1 MANAPSSFWNSPHSQ
16 SNLRLFQTIV
26 WLITICAGL
35 TETWASRFSIN
46 PDGNSYLDIASAYLR
61 GDWGNA
67 INAYW
72 SPFYS
77 WLLAVCLGVFRLG
90 SYWESTIL
98 HILNFVGL
106 LLSLCTFEFF
116 FRGFLRLQSQWQS
129 PQEEE
134 QPLPELAWWALGY
147 ALFLSTSLLVLT
159 VTDTTPDVWVAMFT
173 YLVAGLTL
181 RIAINSGGWQ
191 LFAALG
197 FALGCSYLTKTF
209 YFPMSFVFLATAWLA
224 TGKPRKT
231 MKQAVLGFLVFTL
244 VAGPWITA
252 LSRAKHR
259 FTFGDVGKI
268 AFAIFYDQL
277 PQHFFWQGENGSG
290 TPVHPVRQLMARPRL
305 FEFAAP
311 VAGAYPPAF
320 DLSYWMEGVRP
331 RFHLHELL
339 KVLRQSAGT
348 FFLIWTT
355 QLEFALA
362 SLILFFLVRSNTDW
376 LRDLRRQFYL
386 WVPPLIA
393 CLNYFVVLVEFRYVA
408 PFVLLLWLALF
419 GSLFGAKS
427 GVTRPFSLAI
437 VFAILVVTGVRIAK
451 STTSDLA
458 AVIAGQENVN
468 WQVAEGL
475 RKLRAQ
481 PGDRVAGLSRV
492 AEAHWARLAGVKIV
506 AEIPLGEE
514 NIFWAE
520 TPAEK
525 QKVFQA
531 LASTGA
537 RFVVTKNPPACAQAD
552 GWVPLG
558 RTGFY
563 AFRLPS
569 LAQSGSLTDAAP

>member
-1 MANAPSSFWNSPHSQ
+1 MANAQFSFAGQHRKPK
-16 SNLRLFQTIV
+16 SNLRLLRATI
-26 WLITICAGL
+26 WLITIYAGL

-72 SPFYS
+72 SPLYS
-77 WLLAVCLGVFRLG
+77 WLAAVCLGVFRLG
-90 SYWESTIL
+90 SYWESTAL

-116 FRGFLRLQSQWQS
+116 FRGFLRLRNQWRS

-134 QPLPELAWWALGY
+134 EPLSELGWWALGY

-159 VTDTTPDVWVAMFT
+159 VTDTNPDVWVAMFT

-181 RIAINSGGWQ
+181 RIAINTGGWQ

-224 TGKPRKT
+224 TGNPQKT
-231 MKQAVLGFLVFTL
+231 MKQAVLGLLVFTL

-290 TPVHPVRQLMARPRL
+290 TPVHPVRQLLARPRL
-305 FEFAAP
+305 YEFAAP

-331 RFHLHELL
+331 RFRLHGLL

-376 LRDLRRQFYL
+376 LLDLRRQFYL

-393 CLNYFVVLVEFRYVA
+393 CLNYFLVLVEFRYVA
-408 PFVLLLWLALF
+408 PFVLLLWLAVL

-427 GVTRPFSLAI
+427 ELTRPFSLAI
-437 VFAILVVTGVRIAK
+437 VLAILVVTGVRIAK

-475 RKLRAQ
+475 RRLGTQ

-506 AEIPLGEE
+506 AEIPLGDES
-514 NIFWAE
+514 IFWAAN
-520 TPAEK
+520 PSEK

-531 LASTGA
+531 FANTGA

-563 AFRLPS
+563 AFRLP
-569 LAQSGSLTDAAP
+569 LAAAN